1 MSVRD
6 VEVFPSPDQRTP
18 ALLEIDTLVRLNDP
32 LLESLI
38 RGRTAEQRGRDI
50 ERLIVDVARPL
61 SRRILSRYTR
71 GESLMQPHDAD
82 DIEAAVVLRLVGKLN
97 AAAVRPDDAVRGFED
112 YVATL
117 TYNAV
122 NDFLRWRHPERARLK
137 NRLRHVLT
145 HDARLA
151 LWQTSA
157 GPACGPAAS
166 RGAIAVRDE
175 IALPENH
182 VTPQMLDRA
191 HLADAVAAMFEAAP
205 EPVTFEALVRALAA
219 NLSEP
224 RAVDLDAR
232 SAEPHAIARFETRI
246 FLRAVW
252 REICLLRPLQRKA
265 LLLNLR
271 DGETVNV
278 ISLVALTG
286 VASIDEIAAAME
298 MSQEELAA
306 IWNDLPLDDLRIAS
320 MMQVTRQQV
329 INLRKSARERLARR
343 VLRPRP

>member
-1 MSVRD
+1 MTATLID
-6 VEVFPSPDQRTP
+6 P
-18 ALLEIDTLVRLNDP
+18 DTLVRLNDP

-38 RGRTAEQRGRDI
+38 RGRTAEQRGREI

-71 GESLMQPHDAD
+71 NESLLQPHDAD
-82 DIEAAVVLRLVGKLN
+82 DIDATVVLRLVGKLN
-97 AAAVRPDDAVRGFED
+97 AAVARPDDAVRGFED

-145 HDARLA
+145 HDPRLA
-151 LWQTSA
+151 LWMA
-157 GPACGPAAS
+157 PGGPACGPAAS
-166 RGAIAVRDE
+166 RGTTAVRGE
-175 IALPENH
+175 IALPENR
-182 VTPQMLDRA
+182 VAPEMTDRA
-191 HLADAVAAMFEAAP
+191 HLADAVAAIFEAAP
-205 EPVTFEALVRALAA
+205 EPVAFEALVRTVAALW

-224 RAVDLDAR
+224 RAVEPDAE

-252 REICLLRPLQRKA
+252 REIRLLRPLQRKA

-271 DGETVNV
+271 ESETVNV
-278 ISLVALTG
+278 VSLIVLTG
-286 VASIDEIAAAME
+286 VASVDEIAEAME
-298 MSQEELAA
+298 MSREELGA

-320 MMQVTRQQV
+320 MMQLTRQQV

-343 VLRPRP
+343 VMRPRP